1 MSPRSQNSR
10 SSVFSRA
17 LAACALAAFC
27 LPLCICKASADTIP
41 SRFFGLHGLCYG
53 ANGIPSPSKPYGL
66 FRTWDHWG
74 NGDISW
80 AGLEP
85 SRGNFSWKSLD
96 ATVDSLTGKNVDIL
110 YCFGGT
116 PSWAAA
122 AHTDPPDSI
131 KYWDDFITAFVNR
144 YHTSIKYLEVWNEAM
159 AQEGFYT
166 GTIAQLEQLG
176 QHLYAVTKSIDQTVT
191 VLTPDATGGKENMTQ
206 FYSDYFAAG
215 GGAYADAIAF
225 HGYCSMAG
233 ANQITPAE
241 EIIGIVGNL
250 KAAMNAY
257 GQGSKPIFC
266 TEGDWGTEGS
276 NSNNP
281 TTDACVAF
289 LARHYLL
296 QWSLGVSVYAWYA
309 WDNNNGSWQWGQ
321 MWAPSSG
328 LNAAG
333 IAYGELYKWMVGATM
348 SQPYTANGSVGT
360 CGFTRPGGYQALAV
374 WDTNTASTSTFIV
387 PNGYVQYRDLAGSL
401 HSISGTTVTIGI
413 KPILLENSTA
423 ASISRGGLPAAVAA
437 PAAGRQ
443 LVVLYNMRGQ
453 ALMQRNSTESVL
465 RDMRRQALPRGVYV
479 MHVQTAAQ
487 AASNLVVCE
496 PR

>member
-1 MSPRSQNSR
+1 MPQKSSSPLFTLVVAAS
-10 SSVFSRA
+10 A
-17 LAACALAAFC
+17 LTVFC
-27 LPLCICKASADTIP
+27 LLLCIHEASADTIP
-41 SRFFGLHGLCYG
+41 SRFFGMHSMAAFPL
-53 ANGIPSPSKPYGL
+53 KPYGL
-66 FRTWDHWG
+66 FRTWDHYG
-74 NGDISW
+74 TGDHNW
-80 AGLEP
+80 RDLEK
-85 SRGNFSWKSLD
+85 SKGVFTWKPIDDLVD
-96 ATVDSLTGKNVDIL
+96 ALKGKNVDIL
-110 YCFGGT
+110 YCFGKT

-122 AHTDPPDSI
+122 SPTSPPVNIQD
-131 KYWDDFITAFVNR
+131 WDDFVTAFVNR
-144 YHTSIKYLEVWNEAM
+144 YHASIKYLEVWNEAM
-159 AQEGFYT
+159 AGEGFYT
-166 GTIAQLEQLG
+166 GTIPQLVNLAR
-176 QHLYAVTKSIDQTVT
+176 HLDSIANTIDPTIT
-191 VLTPDATGGKENMTQ
+191 ILTPDATGGSYNMTK
-206 FYSDYFAAG
+206 FYGDYFAAG
-215 GGAYADAIAF
+215 GGAYADVIAF

-241 EIIGIVGNL
+241 EIINIVTAL
-250 KAAMNAY
+250 KGAMNSY

-276 NSNNP
+276 NSNNH
-281 TTDACVAF
+281 TTDECVAF

-296 QWSLGVSVYAWYA
+296 QWSLGVSVYAWYS

-321 MWAPSSG
+321 LWTPAGG

-348 SQPYTANGSVGT
+348 SQPYTAKGSVGT

-374 WDTNTASTSTFIV
+374 WDTNTASPSTFTV
-387 PNGYVQYRDLAGSL
+387 PSGYIQYRDLAGGL

-423 ASISRGGLPAAVAA
+423 TSISRGGLHAAVAA

-453 ALMQRNSTESVL
+453 VLMQRNSTESVM
-465 RDMRRQALPRGVYV
+465 RDMHGLTPGIYLMR
-479 MHVQTAAQ
+479 VQMAGR
-487 AASNLVVCE
+487 AASNLIVCE